1 MNVLEQLMTYYA
13 QNGSYVMDEFGR
25 HFLMSAYGVLFAAV
39 VGVPAGILIAHFRRL
54 SAWVF
59 AVTNVIQ
66 TIPALAMLAV
76 LMLVMGLGAN
86 TVILSLFL
94 YSLAPIIRNTYTGII
109 SIEHAYLESGKAMGM
124 TKFQVLRM
132 VELPLALSVIM
143 AGLRTALVIAIGITA
158 IGTFVGAG
166 GLGDM
171 IVRGSNATNGTAIIL
186 AGAIPTAVMAV
197 GADLLMAWLERALS
211 PVKKKEPGRNTFN
224 QPHRIEKEAGVQPLF
239 LFKS

>member
-1 MNVLEQLMTYYA
+1 MNVFEQLMTYYA
-13 QNGSYVMDEFGR
+13 QNGSYVMDEFSR

-94 YSLAPIIRNTYTGII
+94 YSLLPIIRNTYTGII

-166 GLGDM
+166 ALG
-171 IVRGSNATNGTAIIL
+171 T
-186 AGAIPTAVMAV
+186 
-197 GADLLMAWLERALS
+197 
-211 PVKKKEPGRNTFN
+211 
-224 QPHRIEKEAGVQPLF
+224 
-239 LFKS
+239 

>member
-94 YSLAPIIRNTYTGII
+94 YSLLPIIRNTYTGII

-171 IVRGSNATNGTAIIL
+171 IIRGSNATNGTAIIL

-211 PVKKKEPGRNTFN
+211 PVKKKRTGAK
-224 QPHRIEKEAGVQPLF
+224 HVQ
-239 LFKS
+239 SAA

>member
-1 MNVLEQLMTYYA
+1 MDTLKELFTYYS
-13 QNGSYVMDEFGR
+13 QNGSYVLYECWR
-25 HFLMSAYGVLFAAV
+25 HFLMSAYGVIFAAAAAI
-39 VGVPAGILIAHFRRL
+39 PAGIVIARYRRL
-54 SAWVF
+54 SGWVF

-66 TIPALAMLAV
+66 TVPALAMLAV

-86 TVILSLFL
+86 TVITALFL
-94 YSLAPIIRNTYTGII
+94 YSLLPILRNTYTGIV

-124 TKFQVLRM
+124 TKYQVLRM

-186 AGAIPTAVMAV
+186 AGAIPTALMAV
-197 GADLLMAWLERALS
+197 AADLLMAWLERALS
-211 PVKKKEPGRNTFN
+211 PVKKKKRKP
-224 QPHRIEKEAGVQPLF
+224 
-239 LFKS
+239 FKPVRSAS

>member
-94 YSLAPIIRNTYTGII
+94 YSLLPIIQNTYTGII

-197 GADLLMAWLERALS
+197 GADLLMAWIERLLN
-211 PVKKKEPGRNTFN
+211 PVKQKNRKKLIR
-224 QPHRIEKEAGVQPLF
+224 V
-239 LFKS
+239 SS

>member
-13 QNGSYVMDEFGR
+13 QNSSYVMGEFGR

-94 YSLAPIIRNTYTGII
+94 YSLLPIIRNTYTGII

-186 AGAIPTAVMAV
+186 AGAIPIAVMAV
-197 GADLLMAWLERALS
+197 AADLLMAWLERALS
-211 PVKKKEPGRNTFN
+211 PVKKKRTRAK
-224 QPHRIEKEAGVQPLF
+224 HVQ
-239 LFKS
+239 SAA

>member
-94 YSLAPIIRNTYTGII
+94 YSLLPIIRNTYTGII

-132 VELPLALSVIM
+132 VELPLALSVMM

-211 PVKKKEPGRNTFN
+211 PVKKKRTGAK
-224 QPHRIEKEAGVQPLF
+224 HVQ
-239 LFKS
+239 SAA

>member
-1 MNVLEQLMTYYA
+1 MNVLEHLMTYYA

-94 YSLAPIIRNTYTGII
+94 YSLLPIIRNTYTGII

-197 GADLLMAWLERALS
+197 GADLLMAWIERLLN
-211 PVKKKEPGRNTFN
+211 PVKQKNRKKLIR
-224 QPHRIEKEAGVQPLF
+224 V
-239 LFKS
+239 SS

>member
-94 YSLAPIIRNTYTGII
+94 YSLLPIIRNTYTGII

-124 TKFQVLRM
+124 TKFQVLRI

-211 PVKKKEPGRNTFN
+211 PVKKKRTGAK
-224 QPHRIEKEAGVQPLF
+224 HVQ
-239 LFKS
+239 SAA

>member
-1 MNVLEQLMTYYA
+1 MEVLQRLGTYYS
-13 QNGSYVMDEFGR
+13 QNGGYVLQEFYR
-25 HFLMSAYGVLFAAV
+25 HFLMSVYGVLFAAI
-39 VGVPAGILIAHFRRL
+39 VGIPLGILIARYRRL
-54 SAWVF
+54 SGWVF

-94 YSLAPIIRNTYTGII
+94 YSLLPIIRNTYTGII

-143 AGLRTALVIAIGITA
+143 ALPAHRACHCHRHYGT

-166 GLGDM
+166 GLGDI

-186 AGAIPTAVMAV
+186 AGAIPTALMAV
-197 GADLLMAWLERALS
+197 IADLVMGWLERALS
-211 PVKKKEPGRNTFN
+211 PIKKKKGNFIIADRKTTS
-224 QPHRIEKEAGVQPLF
+224 I
-239 LFKS
+239 

>member
-86 TVILSLFL
+86 TVIVSLFL
-94 YSLAPIIRNTYTGII
+94 YSLLPIIRNTYTGIV

-197 GADLLMAWLERALS
+197 AADLLMAWLERALS
-211 PVKKKEPGRNTFN
+211 PVKKKRTRAK
-224 QPHRIEKEAGVQPLF
+224 HVQ
-239 LFKS
+239 SAA